1 MAEPIATNSRT
12 SSNSSIE
19 DTLPKQINSATRSI
33 HTHLN
38 RLILT
43 RLPLALPPN
52 SQSPEV
58 YATGLQRFAPIYLS
72 FESLWGEI
80 VDLQPLEAS
89 QAIDHRVFS
98 ALKHL
103 YMPKMLRTQGLRS
116 DVSFLLHQ
124 PLEEVDDVLEH
135 LEGLQLHL
143 FLQHFE
149 QTCAVKPH
157 VLIAYGWVMYMALF
171 NGGRWI
177 RAQLLAAKDSSWR
190 LPTFESTTESA
201 KADPSPGLAF
211 WHFPGEEDGDDLKNE
226 FKARLN
232 DVEGLL
238 DVEQRQDIVDEA
250 LSIFDYLALLVGELD
265 EIVARRPV
273 PVVSTSPSTVWSR
286 LLVKHL
292 LPLGMAE
299 LIYTFLHWITTRRW
313 YGPIMASRQLSESAD
328 DERKRR

>member
-1 MAEPIATNSRT
+1 MAEQTAASSKT
-12 SSNSSIE
+12 SNDSSV
-19 DTLPKQINSATRSI
+19 DDVLPRQINAATRSI

-38 RLILT
+38 RLILA
-43 RLPLALPPN
+43 RLPLALPPK
-52 SQSPEV
+52 SQSPDI
-58 YATGLQRFAPIYLS
+58 YATGLQRIAPIYLS
-72 FESLWGEI
+72 FESLWRDI

-103 YMPKMLRTQGLRS
+103 YMPDMLRTQSLRDDLS
-116 DVSFLLHQ
+116 CLLHK

-135 LEGLQLHL
+135 LEGLQLHR

-157 VLIAYGWVMYMALF
+157 VLIAYAWVMYMALF

-190 LPTFESTTESA
+190 LSTFDRDSESA
-201 KADPSPGLAF
+201 EVDPSFGLAF
-211 WHFPGEEDGDDLKNE
+211 WHFPGDEDGEDIKNE

-232 DVEGLL
+232 DIEGLL

-250 LSIFDYLALLVGELD
+250 MSIFKYLAFLVGELD
-265 EIVARRPV
+265 EIVAVKPL
-273 PVVSTSPSTVWSR
+273 PASSNPPSTAWSR

-292 LPLGMAE
+292 LPLGMVE
-299 LIYTFLHWITTRRW
+299 LFCVFLYWIRTSRW
-313 YGPIMASRQLSESAD
+313 YGSIMAPRRRNESTD
-328 DERKRR
+328 DNRKRR